1 MHQHL
6 SRFIC
11 RMEAISIHKA
21 KHQQL
26 INNKQYEELFRY
38 SEHNVTV
45 TETLSSKIH
54 SPQVLYK
61 SLEQFLHRAMQ
72 WAMSSIISRIFVGI
86 ICIIKIIKHYK
97 NIRTLSSVDPLSKHL
112 IPKQCKQIH
121 VGSIILTYS
130 IAIVATATTQISAE
144 RKI

>member
-1 MHQHL
+1 MQ
-6 SRFIC
+6 FQFT
-11 RMEAISIHKA
+11 KT

-61 SLEQFLHRAMQ
+61 SLEQFLHIEQCNEQCHQLSAAYL
-72 WAMSSIISRIFVGI
+72 WELP

-144 RKI
+144 HKI

>member
-1 MHQHL
+1 MQ
-6 SRFIC
+6 FQFT
-11 RMEAISIHKA
+11 KT

-26 INNKQYEELFRY
+26 INNKQYEELFKY

-61 SLEQFLHRAMQ
+61 SLEQFLHMEQCNEQCHQLSAAYLWELSQ
-72 WAMSSIISRIFVGI
+72 SGVN
-86 ICIIKIIKHYK
+86 ICTIKIKQYK
-97 NIRTLSSVDPLSKHL
+97 NFITLPSVDPLSKHL
-112 IPKQCKQIH
+112 IPKQCQQIH

-130 IAIVATATTQISAE
+130 IAIFATATTQISAE
-144 RKI
+144 HKI